1 MAEYT
6 PVIMV
11 LLDLLFRIVL
21 TEVKKKKDST
31 SLEVSTLHVHS

>member
-11 LLDLLFRIVL
+11 LLDLLLKMVL
-21 TEVKKKKDST
+21 TEVKKKKI
-31 SLEVSTLHVHS
+31 VHP